1 LTATLVWRGLDAP
14 RMEVAHVESFERARG
29 TQIGSSYELRWELE
43 GDVLHVET
51 IAVAARQIRLGDA
64 DFFDLGYSPFFNSL
78 PVVRDGLLEEGAP
91 RDYRMRFVD
100 VPALTDDISAQ
111 RYEPLGN
118 RIVRYRSGTFE
129 ADIEFGADGFVTLY
143 HAFLERL

>member
-43 GDVLHVET
+43 ADVLHVET
-51 IAVAARQIRLGDA
+51 VGVTARQVALGGA

-78 PVVRDGLLEEGAP
+78 PVIRDGLLDVGPA

-118 RIVRYRSGTFE
+118 RVVRYRSGTFE